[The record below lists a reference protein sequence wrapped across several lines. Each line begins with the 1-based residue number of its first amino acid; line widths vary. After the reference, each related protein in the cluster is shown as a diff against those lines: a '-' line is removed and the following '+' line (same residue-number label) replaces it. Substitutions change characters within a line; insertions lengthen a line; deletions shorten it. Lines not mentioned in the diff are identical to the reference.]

1 MNVGKIARISAK
13 NGGSKIM
20 PQRRFDAFDR
30 LIGPGFDRH
39 RLAPALHAVLVG
51 QPDQYRRPRTRLEE
65 LEFSK
70 QRIVEPFDVDP
81 GNPSHLGGNPLRFP
95 RPSPV
100 LRPYPGVAAGLA
112 PSLTIW
118 LDRREQNYR
127 ATGIS
132 SEKDAWA
139 GQRRVRGIRM
149 TDACPYCLGTGPR
162 TRSANA
168 VAFAVR

>member
-1 MNVGKIARISAK
+1 MSTPVIRAI
-13 NGGSKIM
+13 
-20 PQRRFDAFDR
+20 
-30 LIGPGFDRH
+30 
-39 RLAPALHAVLVG
+39 LVAI
-51 QPDQYRRPRTRLEE
+51 L
-65 LEFSK
+65 S
-70 QRIVEPFDVDP
+70 
-81 GNPSHLGGNPLRFP
+81 RFP

-149 TDACPYCLGTGPR
+149 TDAYPYCLGTGPR

-168 VAFAVR
+168 VAFAVREPRPSCGPRRGRGRARAHGFCRR

>member
-1 MNVGKIARISAK
+1 MSTPVIRAI
-13 NGGSKIM
+13 
-20 PQRRFDAFDR
+20 
-30 LIGPGFDRH
+30 
-39 RLAPALHAVLVG
+39 LVAI
-51 QPDQYRRPRTRLEE
+51 L
-65 LEFSK
+65 S
-70 QRIVEPFDVDP
+70 
-81 GNPSHLGGNPLRFP
+81 RFP

-149 TDACPYCLGTGPR
+149 TDAYPYCLGTGPGPDPP
-162 TRSANA
+162 TRSPSPCASHGL
-168 VAFAVR
+168 VAAL